1 MKKVLHVLTDANM
14 GGAGRYLF
22 NLLSGWDYDRFEV
35 LVACPTGGELE
46 RQLGRKGIRVFA
58 LSGGENSLKFEHI
71 KELMGIISREKIDIV
86 HSHAS
91 FSGRIAGKLS
101 GCRVVITCHGLGQGK
116 NGFIQR
122 VITGILSRFFTDS
135 IIAISRAVKISL
147 METGIPADMIKIIY
161 NGIDLSGFNS
171 IEPRLKRE
179 FGLTGSPVIGIVSRL
194 VPEKGYEYA
203 LKAMPI
209 VLKKFPGALMV
220 IVGDG
225 PLRKALEDLC
235 RSLEISGHVAF
246 LGYQDRVEGLTADF
260 DVFLLPSISE
270 GLGLSLLEAMALGK
284 PVVATEVGG
293 IPEVVKSGVNGL
305 LVPPGDDRAL
315 AEATIKI
322 LSSRQMAFSLG
333 QAAKNTVFDKF
344 SAQYMAEK
352 TMEIYDKILQKEGS
366 R

>member
-1 MKKVLHVLTDANM
+1 
-14 GGAGRYLF
+14 
-22 NLLSGWDYDRFEV
+22 
-35 LVACPTGGELE
+35 
-46 RQLGRKGIRVFA
+46 
-58 LSGGENSLKFEHI
+58 
-71 KELMGIISREKIDIV
+71 
-86 HSHAS
+86 
-91 FSGRIAGKLS
+91 
-101 GCRVVITCHGLGQGK
+101 VVITCHGLGQGK

-235 RSLEISGHVAF
+235 RSLEISGHVDF